1 MSYCVN
7 CGVEL
12 DPTRLVLNCR
22 DGYGVAKTLMDRGI
36 YYEMADSGHVVLIFT
51 CADGSQTVAALTAAM
66 NGLTAEGETQ
76 PSDKP
81 ETTDQPQATEKPAE
95 KPAQTGDSA
104 QLMLY
109 VAALGAAVVALSTAT
124 VVRKRRGN

>member
-1 MSYCVN
+1 
-7 CGVEL
+7 
-12 DPTRLVLNCR
+12 
-22 DGYGVAKTLMDRGI
+22 
-36 YYEMADSGHVVLIFT
+36 MADATLSEDDQAKVDD
-51 CADGSQTVAALTAAM
+51 AVAALSAAM
-66 NGLTAEGETQ
+66 DGLTAGGAPETTDK
-76 PSDKP
+76 PEVTDKP
-81 ETTDQPQATEKPAE
+81 ETTDKPAE